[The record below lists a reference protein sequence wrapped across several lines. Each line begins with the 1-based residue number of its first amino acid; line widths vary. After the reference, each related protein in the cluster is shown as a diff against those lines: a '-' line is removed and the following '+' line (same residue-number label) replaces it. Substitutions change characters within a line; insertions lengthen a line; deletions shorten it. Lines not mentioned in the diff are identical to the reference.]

1 MPAAPQTGRA
11 HQPGDVI
18 MPNRT
23 VSPARRKHG
32 EKGHAVIEVALLA
45 PWIFLLFAAVFDFG
59 FYMYAAIS
67 VQNAARVAALRLS
80 ESTAAAGSTVLAQ
93 NYACAELSM
102 LPNIGSTCPSSY
114 VTITPT
120 LVTGPDGGSAVQV
133 AINYTTIQLFPLPF
147 LTGQWTFQRI
157 AEAKI

>member
-1 MPAAPQTGRA
+1 MR
-11 HQPGDVI
+11 
-18 MPNRT
+18 NLLCSR
-23 VSPARRKHG
+23 SLRKRG

-80 ESTAAAGSTVLAQ
+80 ESTAAAGSTALAQ
-93 NYACAELSM
+93 TYACAELSM
-102 LPNIGSTCPSSY
+102 LLNVGSNCPNSS

-120 LVTGPDGGSAVQV
+120 IVTGPDGASAVQV
-133 AINYTTIQLFPLPF
+133 AINYTTVQLFPLPF

-157 AEAKI
+157 AEARIT